1 MAHTLPPSPQEPLSL
16 LADLGTSH
24 IPLPLSPPCA
34 RLASPASTQSCQ
46 EHRCSGILH
55 TGPWL
60 PFWWRARD
68 TLRGRRARCS
78 RSSAV
83 SERPAEAP
91 LLLTTSS
98 RPLPFLHPG
107 LPREALTTRR
117 PASHR
122 PLQGLSTPA
131 ACCVTGRTALRH
143 PLPRRQE
150 EAVQSTCFLA
160 RSREPWP
167 RGPGL
172 CARGPPLLSG
182 GRYVLS
188 MAALLPG
195 ALWLLSSQIRPSLPT
210 TFTYTV

>member
-1 MAHTLPPSPQEPLSL
+1 MAHTLPPSPQEPRSL
-16 LADLGTSH
+16 LADVRTSH

-46 EHRCSGILH
+46 EHCCSGILH

-68 TLRGRRARCS
+68 TLRGRCARCS
-78 RSSAV
+78 RSRAV

-91 LLLTTSS
+91 LLLATSS
-98 RPLPFLHPG
+98 RPPSRGPDHKS
-107 LPREALTTRR
+107 
-117 PASHR
+117 PAPHR

-131 ACCVTGRTALRH
+131 ASCVTGRTTLRH

-172 CARGPPLLSG
+172 CACGPPLLSG
-182 GRYVLS
+182 GTYVLS
-188 MAALLPG
+188 MAVPLPG
-195 ALWLLSSQIRPSLPT
+195 ALWLLSSQIRTSLLT